1 MKKVLLLKMSKGF
14 TLVELLVVIAIIGI
28 LASVV
33 SVNVNNARTKS
44 RDNRRKADLSAVQ
57 NALEQYKYVKGGYQS
72 TVVPPTADALVLSS
86 CVTSTSWVPS
96 LTSQLPVL
104 PVDPKADGSTFCYQ
118 YKSDG
123 VDYKLWAKWENAPS
137 TNDPLY
143 NAADSSRYAISTPTP
158 LASTW

>member
-57 NALEQYKYVKGGYQS
+57 NALEQYKYVKGAYPATG
-72 TVVPPTADALVLSS
+72 TLTDPAKSS
-86 CVTSTSWVPS
+86 CDTSTPWVP
-96 LTSQLPVL
+96 LITSQLPVL
-104 PVDPKADGSTFCYQ
+104 PVDPKADGSTYCYQ
-118 YKSDG
+118 YKSDSI
-123 VDYKLWAKWENAPS
+123 DYKLWAQSENSPS
-137 TNDPLY
+137 INDPLY
-143 NAADSSRYAISTPTP
+143 NAGIDKSKFAIATP
-158 LASTW
+158 LASAWEN